1 MNRAVQYW
9 KSFVMAALVLAASL
23 PAAAQ
28 AGGHSIMGGQLQ
40 AATPPSTLLSQ
51 IGIDQNLD
59 AQVPLD
65 LTFKDETGRDVRL
78 GDYFGGKPVVMNFT
92 YFSCPMMCPEVL
104 SGMASAFTILK
115 FDAGKDFTVLSV
127 SFDPHDT
134 PKEAAAEQA
143 MYVKRYGRPGAEQGW
158 HFLTGEPAAIAA
170 LTKAAGF
177 RYAWDDRS
185 QQYAHASGIM
195 VLTPQGRIAQYFYG
209 VEFSPKD
216 LRFGL
221 IQASQNKLGTLVDQ
235 VLLYC
240 YHYDPR
246 TGKYGAI
253 ISRVMQVAGAITILV
268 LGGFLFM
275 MFRMEPAWRGDKGGK
290 A

>member
-1 MNRAVQYW
+1 MNRALQYGKAW
-9 KSFVMAALVLAASL
+9 VTAILLLAATLS
-23 PAAAQ
+23 AGQA

-40 AATPPSTLLSQ
+40 AATPRPNLLSE
-51 IGIDQNLD
+51 IGIDQNLN
-59 AQVPLD
+59 AQIPLD

-78 GDYFGGKPVVMNFT
+78 RDYFGAKPVVMNFT

-127 SFDPHDT
+127 SFDPKDT
-134 PKEAAAEQA
+134 PEHATSEKA

-158 HFLTGEPAAIAA
+158 HFLTGDKAAIAA
-170 LTKAAGF
+170 LTQAAGF
-177 RYAWDDRS
+177 RFAWDDMS
-185 QQYAHASGIM
+185 QQYAHASGMM

-221 IQASQNKLGTLVDQ
+221 VQASQNKLGTLVDQ

-253 ISRVMQVAGAITILV
+253 VSRVMQVAGAITVLV
-268 LGGFLFM
+268 LGGFIFM
-275 MFRMEPAWRGDKGGK
+275 MLRMEPSRRGEGRAKT
-290 A
+290 